1 MKCPKCQSD
10 RMNYSMTRDRKGI
23 MHSYAECQNC
33 RTRWE
38 REMVTQSN
46 PQTSIETQ
54 YEDKTS
60 SEHGDTALRIATII
74 FVLFI
79 IAVNI
84 LSFSFLPKAG
94 LGLLVILIFIIS
106 LLLIGFVILMW
117 SPLKVQK
124 SIDVKGDMTGLEYE
138 VHVAT
143 KLRNEGYTDVT
154 VTKASGDHG
163 ADILAVTP
171 MGITA
176 VIQCKFYKGAVG
188 QEAVQQAVSAREY
201 YRRSQA
207 IVITNSTFTPA
218 AEDFARHTNT
228 ILIEKYI

>member
-10 RMNYSMTRDRKGI
+10 RVNYSMTRDHKGI

-38 REMVTQSN
+38 REMVTPSN
-46 PQTSIETQ
+46 SQTSAEIQ

-60 SEHGDTALRIATII
+60 SKPEETALRIATII

-79 IAVNI
+79 VVVNI

-94 LGLLVILIFIIS
+94 LGLLAILIFIIS
-106 LLLIGFVILMW
+106 IFLIGFVVLMW
-117 SPLKVQK
+117 SPLKIQK
-124 SIDVKGDMTGLEYE
+124 PIDFKGDMTGLEYE

-171 MGITA
+171 TGITA
-176 VIQCKFYKGAVG
+176 VIQCKFYKGTVG
-188 QEAVQQAVSAREY
+188 QEAVQEAVSAREY
-201 YRRSQA
+201 YHRSQA
-207 IVITNSTFTPA
+207 IVITNSIFTPA

-228 ILIEKYI
+228 ILIENYI

>member
-33 RTRWE
+33 HARWE

-46 PQTSIETQ
+46 PQTSTETQ

-94 LGLLVILIFIIS
+94 LGLLVILIFIKQAKN
-106 LLLIGFVILMW
+106 LPVTTLQ
-117 SPLKVQK
+117 KVP
-124 SIDVKGDMTGLEYE
+124 G
-138 VHVAT
+138 
-143 KLRNEGYTDVT
+143 RNF
-154 VTKASGDHG
+154 S
-163 ADILAVTP
+163 AVFNP
-171 MGITA
+171 
-176 VIQCKFYKGAVG
+176 
-188 QEAVQQAVSAREY
+188 
-201 YRRSQA
+201 
-207 IVITNSTFTPA
+207 PA
-218 AEDFARHTNT
+218 KRQ
-228 ILIEKYI
+228 